1 MQGQEVGSSAFCG
14 SKIKCVCLDL
24 GGMGTMLTVRPHP
37 LLLYNALLPL
47 ITPFPDARRA
57 RRATPHAFTTE
68 LPRLAL
74 IVILLPAHGASVT
87 GQSRNC
93 LLLFAVE
100 ISFRPASLDTTIY
113 QPIPHS
119 NSPPFPTPPLGQA
132 NYYVC
137 LWLENWRTI
146 LQLKCEHKSRSKY
159 NL

>member
-1 MQGQEVGSSAFCG
+1 MA
-14 SKIKCVCLDL
+14 K
-24 GGMGTMLTVRPHP
+24 LTVRPHP
-37 LLLYNALLPL
+37 GPCTIPWPRLLPHSH
-47 ITPFPDARRA
+47 PMGC
-57 RRATPHAFTTE
+57 AFTTE

-74 IVILLPAHGASVT
+74 IVILLPAHGATVT

-113 QPIPHS
+113 QPDHS
-119 NSPPFPTPPLGQA
+119 PLEWHHFTPPTRLYPLPHLPPRHHHFA
-132 NYYVC
+132 HPNYYVC

-146 LQLKCEHKSRSKY
+146 LQLKCEHKSRPKY